1 MSGGKNITWKKEK
14 AEAISSSFN
23 IEAVGKIIKWVRGEE
38 NFGEENQDSKNG
50 GRKEYHVVGNFIHP

>member
-38 NFGEENQDSKNG
+38 NLGKKIKIQKMGVGKN
-50 GRKEYHVVGNFIHP
+50 IML